1 MSETI
6 AETPVEIVEPG
17 EEQET
22 VRELNALDRCDT
34 CSAAALFI
42 AIKGDAP
49 SDLLFCG
56 HHARKHS
63 DALTEQGWNLHGD
76 ENALT
81 LAKARRE

>member
-6 AETPVEIVEPG
+6 AETPVETTETV

-22 VRELNALDRCDT
+22 VRALNALDRCDT
-34 CSAAALFI
+34 CSAAALFL
-42 AIKGDAP
+42 ATKEGAP

-63 DALTEQGWNLHGD
+63 VVLGKQGWTLHGD